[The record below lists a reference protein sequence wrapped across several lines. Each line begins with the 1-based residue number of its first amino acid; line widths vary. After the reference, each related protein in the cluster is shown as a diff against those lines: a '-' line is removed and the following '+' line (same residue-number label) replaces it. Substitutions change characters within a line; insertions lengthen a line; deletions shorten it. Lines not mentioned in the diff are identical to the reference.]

1 MHCRVGRRN
10 GIMLEENWCIT
21 IDDNNVNQALLENK
35 EIINLSN
42 WMRRFTYNMIYI
54 IAIGNHLTQIQNY
67 LCGLNDH
74 ETESSSI
81 IKSIQEGIIEELR
94 NDLLTS
100 FIIANTDRNMN
111 KGKCVEQLQIYSA
124 LLFISHHPEVSVKN
138 FQDDR
143 TRNITLKRLDN
154 LKYCESIIKEVS
166 RLQSIIPSNICL
178 NSEDDEI
185 AISKHSVAW
194 NEPLKFNPDR
204 FYNYITNVKTIDVN
218 EHDVRKQKYD
228 VEFVDMNA
236 PLKPNLLSLQLVLS
250 YYLD

>member
-81 IKSIQEGIIEELR
+81 IKSIQEGIMYFRLFQ
-94 NDLLTS
+94 NT
-100 FIIANTDRNMN
+100 FVIIFH
-111 KGKCVEQLQIYSA
+111 I
-124 LLFISHHPEVSVKN
+124 
-138 FQDDR
+138 
-143 TRNITLKRLDN
+143 
-154 LKYCESIIKEVS
+154 
-166 RLQSIIPSNICL
+166 
-178 NSEDDEI
+178 
-185 AISKHSVAW
+185 
-194 NEPLKFNPDR
+194 NEKL
-204 FYNYITNVKTIDVN
+204 
-218 EHDVRKQKYD
+218 
-228 VEFVDMNA
+228 FVDI
-236 PLKPNLLSLQLVLS
+236 
-250 YYLD
+250 